1 MPRRET
7 VGRIIDF
14 EEGDQVALLY
24 DVYGKA
30 YQSGTAV
37 EYFDGKMVN
46 LVSISQDTV
55 DLEE

>member
-1 MPRRET
+1 MPLRET
-7 VGRIIDF
+7 VDRIIDF
-14 EEGDQVALLY
+14 EEGDQVAMLY

-46 LVSISQDTV
+46 LVSVSQGTI

>member
-14 EEGDQVALLY
+14 EEGNQVALLY

-30 YQSGTAV
+30 YQFGTAV

-46 LVSISQDTV
+46 LVSVSQDTI

>member
-1 MPRRET
+1 M
-7 VGRIIDF
+7 DF
-14 EEGDQVALLY
+14 EEGDQLALLY

-30 YQSGTAV
+30 YQSGAAV

-46 LVSISQDTV
+46 FASVSQGTI

>member
-1 MPRRET
+1 MN
-7 VGRIIDF
+7 F
-14 EEGDQVALLY
+14 EEGDQVTLLY

-46 LVSISQDTV
+46 LVSVSQDTV